1 MTQPLPTPSPRPH
14 TQPTD
19 DIDLLKYFY
28 LFLKNLHWFAL
39 AVIMCLGIAYM
50 INKHGAKVYKVTS
63 TVLVE
68 DQSNSPGMGSMFG
81 GSDVMSGFGLY
92 PSYYNFQNQILIM
105 KSESLISKTLHELDL
120 QVTYFRDGFWGK
132 REILN
137 EAPFIVVPDYSKP
150 QPLGVE
156 FKVQINDNGSLKVES
171 DIKADKVEYY
181 DFLTEKTT
189 EGPQDLNIGKTVRFG
204 EIVSG
209 EGYSFTLEPR
219 TETVRTGKIKPGA
232 YVFKFN
238 SFSGLLGYWS
248 DNLDL
253 ASLDKDASMVSLTVQ
268 TECPDKARLFLN
280 KHTDMYLQRTLDKK
294 NQVATNTINFIDSQL
309 ITIED
314 SLNITGMN
322 LQNYRK
328 NNQVVD
334 LSFQSQKLFEQTK
347 ELDNQKAALKMK
359 DDYFRY
365 LLEYIARN
373 KEAGDLVA
381 PSVMGIE
388 DASLNSLVLELN
400 KLADQKIAMAGTG
413 ASENPYIG
421 TINSQIKNA
430 KTRLEENAR
439 NLLNNNYLAMKDM
452 NNRLNTLMAEVR
464 KLPQTERELL
474 GIERKFKLN
483 DNIYTYLLQRRAE
496 AQIAKASNTPDNEV
510 IDQASIKAQ
519 IKPKPM
525 RNYAGAL
532 MLGLLIPGLL
542 LLIIDSFN
550 NRVTSEDDIKSI
562 TDLPVAGQIMHS
574 IRDYQTV
581 VLADPKSQVA
591 ETFRSLRTRLQ
602 FFTKETRSPVI
613 LITSSMP
620 AEGKTFAS
628 INLASVYSLMG
639 KRTVLVGFDLR
650 KPKIYND
657 FNVSNEKGVSTFLI
671 GQNSLDEIIQD
682 SGYQN
687 LSIISSGPVPP
698 NPAELA
704 SSAKTRELIEEL
716 RKKYDFIIIDSAPI
730 GAVSDTFSIASAS
743 DITVILVRHN
753 KTIRHILQNTIA
765 DAKANGITG
774 MSLLLNDI
782 SRNKGIY
789 GYYGRYKYGY
799 GYGYGYGDGYGYYSE
814 SNGNGNRK

>member
-1 MTQPLPTPSPRPH
+1 M
-14 TQPTD
+14 
-19 DIDLLKYFY
+19 KYFY

-39 AVIMCLGIAYM
+39 AVFLCLGTAYM
-50 INKHGAKVYKVTS
+50 INKHGAKIYKVTG
-63 TVLVE
+63 TVLIE
-68 DQSNSPGMGSMFG
+68 DQSNTPNMSSMFG
-81 GSDVMSGFGLY
+81 GSDMMSGFGMY
-92 PSYYNFQNQILIM
+92 PSYYNFQNQMLIM
-105 KSESLISKTLHELDL
+105 KSESLISKTLHELNF
-120 QVTYFRDGFWGK
+120 QVSYFRDELWGTY
-132 REILN
+132 EILN
-137 EAPFIVVPDYSKP
+137 EAPFIVIPDYSKV
-150 QPLGVE
+150 QPLGVN
-156 FKVQINDNGSLKVES
+156 FKVEIHDNGSIKIES
-171 DIKADKVEYY
+171 EIKADKVVYY
-181 DFLTEKTT
+181 DFLTEKTS
-189 EGPQDLNIGKTVRFG
+189 EGPHDLKLDKTITFG
-204 EIVSG
+204 EIIEG
-209 EGYSFTLEPR
+209 NGYSFTLEPR
-219 TETVRTGKIKPGA
+219 NEKVGSSKIRSGKYI
-232 YVFKFN
+232 FNFN
-238 SFSGLLGYWS
+238 SFSGLLSTWGG
-248 DNLDL
+248 NLTL
-253 ASLDKDASMVSLTVQ
+253 ASLDKDASMVGLTVQ
-268 TECPDKARLFLN
+268 TECPAKAQLFLN
-280 KHTDMYLQRTLDKK
+280 RHMDMYRQRTLDKK
-294 NQVATNTINFIDSQL
+294 NQVATNTIDFIDGQL
-309 ITIED
+309 SSISD
-314 SLNITGMN
+314 SLNVTGIN
-322 LQNYRK
+322 LQDYRR

-347 ELDNQKAALKMK
+347 DLDNQKAALKMK

-373 KEAGDLVA
+373 KEAGDIVA
-381 PSVMGIE
+381 PSVMGI
-388 DASLNSLVLELN
+388 DDPSLNNLVLELN
-400 KLADQKIAMAGTG
+400 KMADQKIAMAGTG
-413 ASENPYIG
+413 ASENPYLG
-421 TINSQIKNA
+421 TLESQIRNTKA
-430 KTRLEENAR
+430 RLEENAR
-439 NLLNNNYLAMKDM
+439 NLLNNNFLAMKDM
-452 NNRLNTLMAEVR
+452 NARLADLMVEVR

-496 AQIAKASNTPDNEV
+496 AQIAKASNTPDNEI
-510 IDQASIKAQ
+510 IDQATVKTQ

-525 RNYAGAL
+525 RNYAVAL
-532 MLGLLIPGLL
+532 MLGVLIPGLL
-542 LLIIDSFN
+542 LVIIDSFN

-562 TDLPVAGQIMHS
+562 SDLPVAGQIMHS

-581 VLADPKSQVA
+581 VLTDPKSQVA

-657 FNVSNEKGVSTFLI
+657 FNVSNDKGVSTFLI
-671 GQNSLDEIIQD
+671 GQNSLDEIIQE

-704 SSAKTRELIEEL
+704 SSAKTRELFEEL
-716 RKKYDFIIIDSAPI
+716 RKRYDYIIIDSAPI

-765 DAKANGITG
+765 DARANGITG
-774 MSLLLNDI
+774 ISLLLNDI
-782 SRNKGIY
+782 SRDKGIY

-814 SNGNGNRK
+814 SNGNGSKK

>member
-1 MTQPLPTPSPRPH
+1 MMTQPLPPSPSRQPH
-14 TQPTD
+14 PPAD

-39 AVIMCLGIAYM
+39 AVIVCLGVAYM
-50 INKHGAKVYKVTS
+50 VNKHGAKIYKVTS

-68 DQSNSPGMGSMFG
+68 DQSNSPAMGSMFG

-105 KSESLISKTLHELDL
+105 KSESLISKTLHELDF
-120 QVTYFRDGFWGK
+120 QVSYFKDKIWG
-132 REILN
+132 RYEILS
-137 EAPFIVVPDYSKP
+137 EAPFIVVPNYGKT
-150 QPLGVE
+150 QPLGVR
-156 FKVQINDNGSLKVES
+156 FKVEIREDGTIKIESETVVDKVES
-171 DIKADKVEYY
+171 Y
-181 DFLTEKTT
+181 DFLTEKTIDA
-189 EGPQDLNIGKTVRFG
+189 PQELNLNKTVKFG
-204 EIVSG
+204 EMIEG
-209 EGYSFTLEPR
+209 NGYSFTLEPR
-219 TETVRTGKIKPGA
+219 NEKEGSEKVKPGK
-232 YVFKFN
+232 YMFYFN
-238 SFSGLLGYWS
+238 SFGGLISSWS
-248 DNLDL
+248 ENLAL
-253 ASLDKDASMVSLTVQ
+253 ESLDKDASMVGLTVQ
-268 TECPDKARLFLN
+268 TECPEKAKLFLN

-309 ITIED
+309 VTIED

-322 LQNYRK
+322 LQDYRK

-400 KLADQKIAMAGTG
+400 RMADQKIAMAGTG

-430 KTRLEENAR
+430 KARLEENAR
-439 NLLNNNYLAMKDM
+439 NLLNNNYLAMKDV
-452 NNRLNTLMAEVR
+452 NSRLNVLMAEVR

-510 IDQASIKAQ
+510 IDQASLKAQ

-525 RNYAGAL
+525 RNYSVAL

-542 LLIIDSFN
+542 LVIIDSFN
-550 NRVTSEDDIKSI
+550 NKVSSEDDIKKIS
-562 TDLPVAGQIMHS
+562 DLPVAGHIIHS
-574 IRDYQTV
+574 FRDYQTV
-581 VLADPKSQVA
+581 VLNDPKSQVA

-602 FFTKETRSPVI
+602 FFTKETSSPVI

-628 INLASVYSLMG
+628 INLASAYSLVG
-639 KRTVLVGFDLR
+639 KKTVLVGFDLR
-650 KPKIYND
+650 KPKIYTD
-657 FNVSNEKGVSTFLI
+657 FNINNDKGVSTFLI
-671 GQNSLDEIIQD
+671 GQNTVEEIINNTD
-682 SGYQN
+682 YQN
-687 LSIISSGPVPP
+687 LWVIPAGPVPP

-704 SSAKTRELIEEL
+704 ASAKTRELFAEL
-716 RKKYDFIIIDSAPI
+716 KKRFDYIVIDSAPL
-730 GAVSDTFSIASAS
+730 GSVSDSFSLAAVS

-753 KTIRHILQNTIA
+753 VTIKHVLHNA
-765 DAKANGITG
+765 VSDAKSNGISG

-782 SRNKGIY
+782 SRERTLY
-789 GYYGRYKYGY
+789 GYTGRYKYGY
-799 GYGYGYGDGYGYYSE
+799 GYGYGYETYT
-814 SNGNGNRK
+814 NGKGKS

>member
-1 MTQPLPTPSPRPH
+1 
-14 TQPTD
+14 
-19 DIDLLKYFY
+19 
-28 LFLKNLHWFAL
+28 
-39 AVIMCLGIAYM
+39 M
-50 INKHGAKVYKVTS
+50 I
-63 TVLVE
+63 
-68 DQSNSPGMGSMFG
+68 
-81 GSDVMSGFGLY
+81 
-92 PSYYNFQNQILIM
+92 
-105 KSESLISKTLHELDL
+105 
-120 QVTYFRDGFWGK
+120 
-132 REILN
+132 
-137 EAPFIVVPDYSKP
+137 
-150 QPLGVE
+150 
-156 FKVQINDNGSLKVES
+156 
-171 DIKADKVEYY
+171 
-181 DFLTEKTT
+181 
-189 EGPQDLNIGKTVRFG
+189 EGN
-204 EIVSG
+204 
-209 EGYSFTLEPR
+209 GYSFTLEPR
-219 TETVRTGKIKPGA
+219 NEKEGSEKVKPGK
-232 YVFKFN
+232 YMFYFN
-238 SFSGLLGYWS
+238 SFGGLISSWS
-248 DNLDL
+248 ENLAL
-253 ASLDKDASMVSLTVQ
+253 ESLDKDASMVGLTVQ
-268 TECPDKARLFLN
+268 TECPEKAKLFLN

-309 ITIED
+309 VTIED

-322 LQNYRK
+322 LQDYRK

-400 KLADQKIAMAGTG
+400 RMADQKIAMAGTG

-430 KTRLEENAR
+430 KARLEENAR
-439 NLLNNNYLAMKDM
+439 NLLNNNYLAMKDV
-452 NNRLNTLMAEVR
+452 NSRLNVLMAEVR

-510 IDQASIKAQ
+510 IDQASLKAQ

-525 RNYAGAL
+525 RNYSVAL

-542 LLIIDSFN
+542 LVIIDSFN
-550 NRVTSEDDIKSI
+550 NKVSSEDDIKKIS
-562 TDLPVAGQIMHS
+562 DLPVAGHIIHS
-574 IRDYQTV
+574 FRDYQTV
-581 VLADPKSQVA
+581 VLNDPKSQVA

-602 FFTKETRSPVI
+602 FFTKETSSPVI

-628 INLASVYSLMG
+628 INLASAYSLVG
-639 KRTVLVGFDLR
+639 KKTVLVGFDLR
-650 KPKIYND
+650 KPKIYTD
-657 FNVSNEKGVSTFLI
+657 FNINNDKGVSTFLI
-671 GQNSLDEIIQD
+671 GQNTVEEIINNTD
-682 SGYQN
+682 YQN
-687 LSIISSGPVPP
+687 LWVIPAGPVPP

-704 SSAKTRELIEEL
+704 ASAKTRELFAEL
-716 RKKYDFIIIDSAPI
+716 KKRFDYIVIDSAPL
-730 GAVSDTFSIASAS
+730 GSVSDSFSLAAVS

-753 KTIRHILQNTIA
+753 VTIKHVLHNA
-765 DAKANGITG
+765 VSDAKSNGISG

-782 SRNKGIY
+782 SRERTLY
-789 GYYGRYKYGY
+789 GYTGRYKYGY
-799 GYGYGYGDGYGYYSE
+799 GYGYGYETYT
-814 SNGNGNRK
+814 NGKGKS